1 MEKKKKKVLYDHY
14 SRLGLP
20 SGEEGTK
27 LDKIA
32 IRKAYRA
39 KALQLHPDKRPNDP
53 DANAKFQRL
62 QSSYATLMDPQARKQ
77 FDSILITLLNRR
89 QQQPNSAEPQQEESS
104 KPKRPSAPNG
114 VVIRVEHIDD
124 SNLFLVGIVIFILA
138 PAVFPA
144 ARSEWSWILRWLGYH
159 GGYEL
164 LSRRQKLEI
173 RWMIAQ
179 AVHYFKCNP
188 NPPQAATNQK
198 SHGHG
203 HEDIEVIYRA
213 FFIYVSL
220 VRCLCFSIGS
230 NLNFCFRFL
239 L

>member
-1 MEKKKKKVLYDHY
+1 MEKKTQKVLYDHY
-14 SRLGLP
+14 SLLGLP

-27 LDKIA
+27 LDEIA
-32 IRKAYRA
+32 IRKAYRE

-53 DANAKFQRL
+53 DANAEFQRL

-77 FDSILITLLNRR
+77 FDSILITLRNRQ
-89 QQQPNSAEPQQEESS
+89 QQQPNSAEPQQEEPSEP
-104 KPKRPSAPNG
+104 KRPYAPKRPSAPNG

-173 RWMIAQ
+173 RWLIAQ
-179 AVHYFKCNP
+179 VVRYFKCNP
-188 NPPQAATNQK
+188 NPPQAATNQEL
-198 SHGHG
+198 HVHG
-203 HEDIEVIYRA
+203 HEDIEDWVM
-213 FFIYVSL
+213 V
-220 VRCLCFSIGS
+220 
-230 NLNFCFRFL
+230 
-239 L
+239 